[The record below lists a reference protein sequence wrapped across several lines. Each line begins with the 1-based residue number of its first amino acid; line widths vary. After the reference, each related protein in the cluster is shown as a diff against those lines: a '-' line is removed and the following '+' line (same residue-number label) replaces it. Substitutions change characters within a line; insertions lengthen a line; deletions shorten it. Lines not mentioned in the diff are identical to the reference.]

1 MSTNTLF
8 KSPQKNRK
16 GNSPPR
22 KFNYYLLPLIIV
34 LLIVPLIV
42 HEYTYENSY
51 QQYSWFTSQ
60 TDYTDFFLYYK
71 NLLITIVGF
80 VIILLLCYQRF
91 IGNKVPKAAS
101 WIIPLA
107 VYAAFVIISAIA
119 SEHQDVVWTG
129 SLEQFEP
136 TLAILTYCILLYYSY
151 VNVRDEDDIKTLIKF
166 TAIGMAIMLGICFFQ
181 LAGHDIFRSKLG
193 KMLIV
198 DRKNWDYLDSYTFQF
213 EENRVYGT
221 LYNPNYIGVY
231 SSLLFPIAAG
241 LTFLST
247 SKKKKIV
254 AGILSVLLVLATF
267 GAQSKTGLIVLIIT
281 GILLLFIFRKYIFK
295 HMKVLIASFVVL
307 IGAFF
312 IINVTQNFT
321 YFNMIKNA
329 FVGSEEEKS
338 LQKIET
344 TDERIIINYNN
355 KELYIR
361 CEQDDS
367 GSFYFE
373 ILDENQ
379 YPYENTFDSTEMKY
393 ILADPVFNN
402 MSLSPIYLDEDK
414 TIFGCEIVIDNKSW
428 YFKSKDSTSGYQY
441 LNGYGNLDTIITP
454 SSALFDKHGSIFT
467 GRGYLWSRTIPLL
480 KDTILIGTGAD
491 TFGYY
496 FPQSDYVGRGNYG
509 FDNTIITKPHSMYLQ
524 IGIQTGVISLI
535 AFLILYLWYF
545 IDSIKTYHKCEY
557 KTFTERIGV
566 LLFIGTIGYMISGI
580 INDSTIT
587 VAPMFWVIL
596 GVGLACNRITKE
608 YRNRI
613 KKIHSL

>member
-1 MSTNTLF
+1 MSKNMLF
-8 KSPQKNRK
+8 KSQQKNRE

-22 KFNYYLLPLIIV
+22 KFNYYLLPLIVV
-34 LLIVPLIV
+34 LLIAPLIV

-51 QQYSWFTSQ
+51 QQYSWFTNQ
-60 TDYTDFFLYYK
+60 TGYTDFFLYYK
-71 NLLITIVGF
+71 NLLVTIVGF
-80 VIILLLCYQRF
+80 VIALLLCYQRF

-107 VYAAFVIISAIA
+107 IYSTFVIISALA
-119 SEHQDVVWTG
+119 SKHQNVVWTG

-136 TLAILTYCILLYYSY
+136 TLAILTYCLLLYYSY
-151 VNVRDEDDIKTLIKF
+151 VHVRDEDDIKTLIKF
-166 TAIGMAIMLGICFFQ
+166 AAIGMAIMLSICIFQ
-181 LAGHDIFRSKLG
+181 LVGHDIFRTKLG
-193 KMLIV
+193 KMLIIDV
-198 DRKNWDYLDSYTFQF
+198 KNWNFLDGYTFQF
-213 EENRVYGT
+213 EKNRVYGT

-241 LTFLST
+241 LTILST
-247 SKKKKIV
+247 SKKKKII
-254 AGILSVLLVLATF
+254 AGILSILLVLATF

-281 GILLLFIFRKYIFK
+281 SILLVFILRKYIFK
-295 HMKVLIASFVVL
+295 HMKILLASSVVL
-307 IGAFF
+307 ISAFF
-312 IINVTQNFT
+312 IINVTQDFT
-321 YFNMIKNA
+321 YINMIKNA
-329 FVGSEEEKS
+329 FGGYEEEKL

-344 TDERIIINYNN
+344 TDERIIIKYNN
-355 KELYIR
+355 KKIYIR

-379 YPYENTFDSTEMKY
+379 YPYENTFDS
-393 ILADPVFNN
+393 ADMRYTLVDLVFNN
-402 MSLSPIYLDEDK
+402 MSVRPIYLDEDK
-414 TIFGCEIVIDNKSW
+414 TIFGCEIMIDHKAW
-428 YFKSKDSTSGYQY
+428 YFKSKDSTGGYQY
-441 LNGYGNLDTIITP
+441 LNGYGNFDTIITP
-454 SSALFDKHGSIFT
+454 SSAMFDKYGSMFT

-496 FPQSDYVGRGNYG
+496 FPQSDYVGRANYG
-509 FDNTIITKPHSMYLQ
+509 FDNSIITKPHSMYLQ
-524 IGIQTGVISLI
+524 IGVQTGVVSLI

-545 IDSIKTYHKCEY
+545 IDCIKTYHRCEY
-557 KTFTERIGV
+557 KIYTEKIGV
-566 LLFIGTIGYMISGI
+566 LLFIGIIGYMISGL

-608 YRNRI
+608 YRERI
-613 KKIHSL
+613 DKINNL